1 MIQISFS
8 DKVVS
13 YETFMNDLTTRLAL
27 FIQNDKNDPEMISQ
41 RKAYKL
47 FGRGNV
53 DRWRKKGKVKP
64 CVRPGKIEYPTKILR
79 VLQRT
84 EQDYF

>member
-1 MIQISFS
+1 MVQISFS

-13 YETFMNDLTTRLAL
+13 YETFMNDLTARLAL
-27 FIQNDKNDPEMISQ
+27 FIQNDKNEPEMISQ

-64 CVRPGKIEYPTKILR
+64 YVRPGKIEYPTKILR

>member
-13 YETFMNDLTTRLAL
+13 YETFMNDLTARLAL
-27 FIQNDKNDPEMISQ
+27 FIQNDKNEPEMISQ

-64 CVRPGKIEYPTKILR
+64 CIRPGKIEYPTKILR

>member
-1 MIQISFS
+1 MVQISFS

-13 YETFMNDLTTRLAL
+13 YETFMNDLTARLAL
-27 FIQNDKNDPEMISQ
+27 FIQNDKNEPETISQ

-64 CVRPGKIEYPTKILR
+64 YVRPGKIEYPTKILR

>member
-13 YETFMNDLTTRLAL
+13 YETFMNDLAARITSFL
-27 FIQNDKNDPEMISQ
+27 QNDKNEPEMISQ

-53 DRWRKKGKVKP
+53 DRWRKKGKIKP
-64 CVRPGKIEYPTKILR
+64 YVRPGKIEYQTKILR

>member
-1 MIQISFS
+1 MIQIAFS
-8 DKVVS
+8 DKVVT

-27 FIQNDKNDPEMISQ
+27 FIQNDKNEPETISQ

-64 CVRPGKIEYPTKILR
+64 YVRPGKIEYPTKILR